1 MEKTMKEKVYKKSK
15 LQKIANGFRKL
26 SGLAYSSK
34 AIIGTEMYL
43 ETIEGRIRALTY
55 NFGNTDTLPL
65 LINIHGGGFV
75 MGSPEMDDPYMM
87 NVAEN
92 SNVKIL
98 NIEYSLAPDEP
109 FPKALDE
116 CYSVVEY
123 AMEHHAELKIDKKNI
138 ALCGH
143 SAGGNLCAGICLMN
157 SERKNLDIKC
167 AILDYPPLDIY
178 TDASLKPTGKRT
190 LPVKLCR
197 IFDASYC
204 IDKDERKN
212 PLISPV
218 YADISQLKAFPP
230 TFIITAGKDSLCA
243 EGEKFRD
250 MLIEA
255 GADVKH
261 RRFKDANHGFTVQG
275 GLDSDEAWQMMIEF
289 LKDNLSD

>member
-1 MEKTMKEKVYKKSK
+1 MGKTPKEKVYKKSN

-34 AIIGTEMYL
+34 ATIGVEMHL
-43 ETIEGRIRALTY
+43 ETIGGRIRALTY
-55 NFGNTDTLPL
+55 NFENPDTLPL

-92 SNVKIL
+92 ANVKIL
-98 NIEYSLAPDEP
+98 NIEYSLAPDEA

-143 SAGGNLCAGICLMN
+143 SAGGNLCASICLMN

-204 IDKDERKN
+204 IDKENRKN
-212 PLISPV
+212 PLISPI
-218 YADISQLKAFPP
+218 YANNEQLSAFPS
-230 TFIITAGKDSLCA
+230 TLIITAGKDSLCA
-243 EGEKFRD
+243 EGERFRD
-250 MLIEA
+250 MLDDA
-255 GADVKH
+255 GVSVKH
-261 RRFKDANHGFTVQG
+261 RRFEDAIHGFTVQG
-275 GLDSDEAWQMMIEF
+275 GPDSDEAWQMMIGF
-289 LKDNLSD
+289 LKDNLND